1 MHYLFTSES
10 VSEGH
15 PDKICDQLSDS
26 ILDACLAQDPT
37 SRVAAECFIS
47 NDLVVVGGEIT
58 TAATLD
64 IDSIVRKKLAQ
75 IGYTDAAIGIDANRC
90 TIQSVINQQSAD
102 IHHGITHE
110 DPSQLGAGDQGLMFG
125 YACSQTPE
133 LMPLPIMLSHKL
145 VNEIA
150 NLRHSGTVDYL
161 LPDAKS
167 QVTVEYSGTTP
178 VRIHT
183 VVVSTQ
189 HTEAVDTAT
198 IADALHTHVFPAV
211 LPKKLV
217 DANTR
222 FLINPSGRFVIGGPK
237 GDAGLTGRKI
247 IVDTYGGWARHGGG
261 AFSGKDASKVDRSVA
276 YMARYIAKNLVAAG
290 LAASMEI
297 QLAYAIGVA
306 EPVSIHVAS
315 DSPHDTDTLVKLIR
329 NTFDLTPAGIIETLS
344 LTAPEFSKTA
354 VYGHFGRDEFAWEQT
369 NKVTEIQRKLTP
381 AYCH

>member
-15 PDKICDQLSDS
+15 PDKISDQLSDS
-26 ILDACLAQDPT
+26 ILDACLSQDPN
-37 SRVAAECFIS
+37 SRVAAECFVS
-47 NDLVVVGGEIT
+47 NDLVLVGGEIS
-58 TAATLD
+58 TAAPLD
-64 IDSIVRKKLAQ
+64 IDTIVRNKLTQ
-75 IGYTDAAIGIDANRC
+75 IGYTDAAIGLDASQC
-90 TIQSVINQQSAD
+90 TVQSVINQQSAD
-102 IHHGITHE
+102 IHHGITHD

-133 LMPLPIMLSHKL
+133 LMPLPILLSHKIVHEL
-145 VNEIA
+145 A
-150 NLRHSGTVDYL
+150 TLRHARTVDYL
-161 LPDAKS
+161 RPDAKS
-167 QVTVEYSGTTP
+167 QVTVEYSGDTP
-178 VRIHT
+178 IRIHT

-189 HTEAVDTAT
+189 HAEGVDPET
-198 IADALHTHVFPAV
+198 IANTLHTHVFPTV
-211 LPKKLV
+211 LPKNLV

-290 LAASMEI
+290 LASSLEI

-306 EPVSIHVAS
+306 EPVSIHVTS
-315 DSPHDTDTLVKLIR
+315 DSTHSTETLVRLIR
-329 NTFDLTPAGIIETLS
+329 DTFDLTPAGIIETLD
-344 LTAPEFSKTA
+344 LKTPVFANTA
-354 VYGHFGRDEFAWEQT
+354 VYGHFGRDAFAWEQT
-369 NKVTEIQRKLTP
+369 NKISEIQKKLAP
-381 AYCH
+381 AYST

>member
-26 ILDACLAQDPT
+26 ILDACLAQDPA

-47 NDLVVVGGEIT
+47 NDLVLVGGEIT
-58 TAATLD
+58 TGATLD
-64 IDSIVRKKLAQ
+64 IEQIVRAKLAQ
-75 IGYTDAAIGIDANRC
+75 IGYTDSAIGIDANRC

-110 DPSQLGAGDQGLMFG
+110 APDQLGAGDQGLMFG

-145 VNEIA
+145 MHALA
-150 NLRHSGTVDYL
+150 NFRHSGAVDYL

-167 QVTVEYSGTTP
+167 QVTVEYSGDTP

-189 HTEAVDTAT
+189 HTEAVDTDTLAN
-198 IADALHTHVFPAV
+198 ALHTHIFPAV

-217 DANTR
+217 DTHTR

-290 LAASMEI
+290 LASRMEI
-297 QLAYAIGVA
+297 QLAYAIGIA
-306 EPVSIHVAS
+306 DPVSIHVTS
-315 DSPHDTDTLVKLIR
+315 DSQHDTDALVALIR
-329 NTFDLTPAGIIETLS
+329 DTFDLTPAGIIKTLS
-344 LTAPEFSKTA
+344 LHSPVFANTA

-369 NKVTEIQRKLTP
+369 NKVAEIQQKLSP
-381 AYCH
+381 AYSR